1 MKPSKTLS
9 SLLALLLLA
18 GGATATIGV
27 VASTQDA
34 KQEKKDEPAPKPAP
48 KPDEKTGGEKTGGEK
63 TGDAKQ
69 GDAKKEE
76 KVVLPKVADGA
87 KAELGKLAPD
97 FVLKDLDGKDATLS
111 QHLGKYVV
119 LEWFNPGCPACKQAY
134 GEGGALRE
142 LPDRLKKDGVVWL
155 VMNSEGPKESGSEL
169 QRNKDFAKENG
180 IKSPILFDPT
190 GAVGKAYGA
199 KTTPHCFVVSDKG
212 VLIYAGALDNAPYGK
227 VSGDKK
233 IEYVVDAI
241 AQTKAG
247 KKVEVPETKSYG

>member
-1 MKPSKTLS
+1 MKPSTILA
-9 SLLALLLLA
+9 SLLAILVMA
-18 GGATATIGV
+18 GGATATIGA
-27 VASTQDA
+27 VASIQDS

-48 KPDEKTGGEKTGGEK
+48 KPDEKTGDEKKTGGE
-63 TGDAKQ
+63 
-69 GDAKKEE
+69 AKKDE
-76 KVVLPKVADGA
+76 KIVLPKVADGA

-97 FVLKDLDGKDATLS
+97 FVLKDLDGKDATLA
-111 QHLGKYVV
+111 QHLGKYIV

-155 VMNSEGPKESGSEL
+155 VMNSEGPNEKGSEL

-199 KTTPHCFVVSDKG
+199 KTTPHCYVVSDKG

-241 AQTKAG
+241 AQAKAG
-247 KKVEVPETKSYG
+247 KKVEVAETKSYG

>member
-1 MKPSKTLS
+1 MKPSTILA
-9 SLLALLLLA
+9 SLLAILVMA
-18 GGATATIGV
+18 GGATATIGA
-27 VASTQDA
+27 VASIQDS

-48 KPDEKTGGEKTGGEK
+48 KPDEKTGDEKKTGGE
-63 TGDAKQ
+63 
-69 GDAKKEE
+69 AKKDE
-76 KVVLPKVADGA
+76 KIVLPKVADGA

-97 FVLKDLDGKDATLS
+97 FVLKDLDGKDATLA

-155 VMNSEGPKESGSEL
+155 VMNSEGPEEKGSEL

-233 IEYVVDAI
+233 VEYVADAI
-241 AQTKAG
+241 TQAKAG
-247 KKVEVPETKSYG
+247 KKVEVAETKSYG

>member
-1 MKPSKTLS
+1 MKPSTILA
-9 SLLALLLLA
+9 SLLAILVMA
-18 GGATATIGV
+18 GGATATIGA
-27 VASTQDA
+27 VASIQDS

-48 KPDEKTGGEKTGGEK
+48 KPDEKTGDEKKTGGE
-63 TGDAKQ
+63 
-69 GDAKKEE
+69 AKKDE
-76 KVVLPKVADGA
+76 KIVLPKVADGA

-119 LEWFNPGCPACKQAY
+119 LEWFSPGCPACKQAY

-155 VMNSEGPKESGSEL
+155 VMNSEGPNEKGSEL
-169 QRNKDFAKENG
+169 QRNKDFVKEHG
-180 IKSPILFDPT
+180 VKSPILFDPT

-233 IEYVVDAI
+233 VEYVADAI
-241 AQTKAG
+241 TQAKAG
-247 KKVEVPETKSYG
+247 KKVEVAETKSYG

>member
-1 MKPSKTLS
+1 MKPSTILA
-9 SLLALLLLA
+9 SLLAILVMA
-18 GGATATIGV
+18 GGATATIGA
-27 VASTQDA
+27 VASIQDS

-48 KPDEKTGGEKTGGEK
+48 KPDEKTGDEKKTGGE
-63 TGDAKQ
+63 
-69 GDAKKEE
+69 AKKDE
-76 KVVLPKVADGA
+76 KIVLPKVADGA

-97 FVLKDLDGKDATLS
+97 FVLKDLDGKDATLA

-155 VMNSEGPKESGSEL
+155 VMNSEGPEEKGSEL

-233 IEYVVDAI
+233 IEYVADAI
-241 AQTKAG
+241 AQAKAG
-247 KKVEVPETKSYG
+247 KKVEVAETKSYG

>member
-1 MKPSKTLS
+1 MKPSTILA
-9 SLLALLLLA
+9 SLLAILVMA
-18 GGATATIGV
+18 GGATATIGA
-27 VASTQDA
+27 VASIQDSKPVQDS

-48 KPDEKTGGEKTGGEK
+48 KPDEKTGDEKQTGGE
-63 TGDAKQ
+63 
-69 GDAKKEE
+69 AKKDE
-76 KVVLPKVADGA
+76 KIVLPKVADGA

-119 LEWFNPGCPACKQAY
+119 LEWFSPGCPACKQAY

-155 VMNSEGPKESGSEL
+155 VMNSEGPNEKGSEL
-169 QRNKDFAKENG
+169 QRNKDFVKEHG
-180 IKSPILFDPT
+180 VKSPILFDPT

-212 VLIYAGALDNAPYGK
+212 VLVYAGALDNAPYGK

-233 IEYVVDAI
+233 IEYVADAI
-241 AQTKAG
+241 AQSKAG

>member
-1 MKPSKTLS
+1 MKPSTILA
-9 SLLALLLLA
+9 SLLAILVMA
-18 GGATATIGV
+18 GGATATIGA
-27 VASTQDA
+27 VASIQDS

-48 KPDEKTGGEKTGGEK
+48 KPDEKTGDEKKTGGE
-63 TGDAKQ
+63 
-69 GDAKKEE
+69 AKKDE
-76 KVVLPKVADGA
+76 KIVLPKVGDGA

-97 FVLKDLDGKDATLS
+97 FVLKDLDGKDATLA

-155 VMNSEGPKESGSEL
+155 VMNSEGPEEKGSEL

-199 KTTPHCFVVSDKG
+199 KTTPHCFVISDKG

-233 IEYVVDAI
+233 VEYVADAI
-241 AQTKAG
+241 TQAKAG
-247 KKVEVPETKSYG
+247 KKVEVAETKSYG